1 MSGVQIYNEAVRVIK
16 EAILQSQYQ
25 AASIVNKEQLS
36 LYYGIGKYV
45 SENSRNGYWGKGA
58 IDTISKQLQKDLPGL
73 RGFSAANI
81 KFMRQFYEMWCND
94 LKSLTAVSGI
104 GDSKSL
110 TGISEIDTRLLS
122 PSGNTQKESFD
133 AASFLGLGFTHH
145 MIIVRKTKS
154 LAERLFY
161 IRQAY
166 INKWSKEVL
175 AARIE
180 DDLFSHQGEIANNF
194 TQKMPD
200 ARESLKAIGMFKDEY
215 LLDFINVE
223 ELCERDKED
232 IDERVI
238 EQEIIHNIKKFILT
252 FGRDFAFVGNQYKLE
267 VYGVEHFPD
276 LIFFN
281 RELNALVII
290 ELKKGAFKSSYLGQL
305 CTYLRLI
312 DDQMRKP
319 HENPSIGIVL
329 CKSANKKYVEYVI
342 QDYDKPLGVATYKTS
357 DEMPEKLKQA
367 LPDTEELKKL
377 L

>member
-25 AASIVNKEQLS
+25 AASIVNKAQLS

-58 IDTISKQLQKDLPGL
+58 IETISKQLQKDLPGL

-81 KFMRQFYEMWCND
+81 KFMRQFYETWCND

-104 GDSKSL
+104 EDNKSL
-110 TGISEIDTRLLS
+110 TGLSEIDTRLLI
-122 PSGNTQKESFD
+122 PSENTQKESFD

-166 INKWSKEVL
+166 ISKWSKEVL

-194 TQKMPD
+194 TQKIPD
-200 ARESLKAIGMFKDEY
+200 ARKSLKAIGMFKDEY

-281 RELNALVII
+281 RELNALVVI
-290 ELKKGAFKSSYLGQL
+290 ELKKGAFKSSYWGQL
-305 CTYLRLI
+305 CTYRRLI

>member
-45 SENSRNGYWGKGA
+45 SENSRNDYWGKGA

-110 TGISEIDTRLLS
+110 TGISEIDTRLLI
-122 PSGNTQKESFD
+122 PSENTQKESFD

>member
-1 MSGVQIYNEAVRVIK
+1 MIP
-16 EAILQSQYQ
+16 
-25 AASIVNKEQLS
+25 
-36 LYYGIGKYV
+36 
-45 SENSRNGYWGKGA
+45 SE
-58 IDTISKQLQKDLPGL
+58 
-73 RGFSAANI
+73 
-81 KFMRQFYEMWCND
+81 
-94 LKSLTAVSGI
+94 
-104 GDSKSL
+104 
-110 TGISEIDTRLLS
+110 
-122 PSGNTQKESFD
+122 NTQKESFD

-166 INKWSKEVL
+166 ISKWSKEVL

-194 TQKMPD
+194 TQKIPD

-281 RELNALVII
+281 RELNALVVI
-290 ELKKGAFKSSYLGQL
+290 ELKKGAFKSSHLGQL

>member
-25 AASIVNKEQLS
+25 AASIVNKAQLS

-58 IDTISKQLQKDLPGL
+58 IETISKQLQKDLPGL

-81 KFMRQFYEMWCND
+81 KFMRQFYETWCND

-104 GDSKSL
+104 EDNKSL
-110 TGISEIDTRLLS
+110 TGLSEIDTRLLI
-122 PSGNTQKESFD
+122 PSENTQKESFD

-166 INKWSKEVL
+166 ISKWSKEVL

-194 TQKMPD
+194 TQKIPD

-281 RELNALVII
+281 RELNALVVI

>member
-1 MSGVQIYNEAVRVIK
+1 MDDLQKYTEEVQVIK
-16 EAILQSQYQ
+16 EAILSSQYR
-25 AASIVNKEQLS
+25 AVSSVNREQLS

-45 SENSRNGYWGKGA
+45 SKNSRNGFWGKGA
-58 IDTISKQLQKDLPGL
+58 IETISQQLQRELPGL

-81 KFMRQFYEMWCND
+81 KFMRQFYETWCDD
-94 LKSLTAVSGI
+94 LKSLTAVSEI
-104 GDSKSL
+104 REEETL
-110 TGISEIDTRLLS
+110 TTVSEINTKMLL
-122 PSGNTQKESFD
+122 PFENHKKENFD
-133 AASFLGLGFTHH
+133 LASFLGLGFTHH
-145 MIIVRKTKS
+145 MIIIRKANS

-161 IRQAY
+161 IHQAFA
-166 INKWSKEVL
+166 NKWSKEVL
-175 AARIE
+175 TARIE
-180 DDLFSHQGEIANNF
+180 DDLFNHQGKIANNF
-194 TQKMPD
+194 MQKISCVNQ
-200 ARESLKAIGMFKDEY
+200 SLKAIEMFKDEY

-223 ELCERDKED
+223 ELGERDRKD
-232 IDERVI
+232 IDERVV

-267 VYGVEHFPD
+267 VYGEDHFPD

-281 RELNALVII
+281 RELNALVVI

-305 CTYLRLI
+305 CTYLRLV

-357 DEMPEKLKQA
+357 DEMPEKLKQS
-367 LPDTEELKKL
+367 LPDIEELKKL

>member
-45 SENSRNGYWGKGA
+45 SENSRNDYWGKGA
-58 IDTISKQLQKDLPGL
+58 IETISKQLQKDLPGL

-110 TGISEIDTRLLS
+110 TGISEIDTRLLI

-133 AASFLGLGFTHH
+133 VASFLGLGFTHH

>member
-1 MSGVQIYNEAVRVIK
+1 MSGVQIYNEAIRVIK

-25 AASIVNKEQLS
+25 AASIVNKVQLS

-45 SENSRNGYWGKGA
+45 SENSRNGYWGKNA
-58 IDTISKQLQKDLPGL
+58 IETISRQLQRELPGL

-81 KFMRQFYEMWCND
+81 KFMRQFYETWCND
-94 LKSLTAVSGI
+94 LKSLTTVSGI
-104 GDSKSL
+104 GDNKSL
-110 TGISEIDTRLLS
+110 TGISGIDIQLLI
-122 PSGNTQKESFD
+122 PSENTQKDSFD
-133 AASFLGLGFTHH
+133 AVSFLGLGFTHH
-145 MIIVRKTKS
+145 MIIVRKTQS

-180 DDLFSHQGEIANNF
+180 DDLFRHQGEIASNF
-194 TQKMPD
+194 TQKIPD

-238 EQEIIHNIKKFILT
+238 EHEIIHNIKKFILT

-281 RELNALVII
+281 RELNALVVI
-290 ELKKGAFKSSYLGQL
+290 ELKKGTFKSSYLGQL

>member
-25 AASIVNKEQLS
+25 AASIVNKAQLS

-58 IDTISKQLQKDLPGL
+58 IETISKQLQKDLPGL

-81 KFMRQFYEMWCND
+81 KFMRQFYETWCND

-104 GDSKSL
+104 EDNKSL
-110 TGISEIDTRLLS
+110 TGLSEIDTRLLI
-122 PSGNTQKESFD
+122 PSENTQKESFD

-166 INKWSKEVL
+166 ISKWSKEVL

-180 DDLFSHQGEIANNF
+180 DDLFSHHGEIANNF
-194 TQKMPD
+194 TQKIPD

-281 RELNALVII
+281 RELNALVVI

>member
-25 AASIVNKEQLS
+25 AASIVNKAQLS

-58 IDTISKQLQKDLPGL
+58 IETISKQLQKDLPGL

-81 KFMRQFYEMWCND
+81 KFMRQFYETWCND

-104 GDSKSL
+104 EDNKSL
-110 TGISEIDTRLLS
+110 TGLSEIDTRLLI
-122 PSGNTQKESFD
+122 PSENTQKESFD
-133 AASFLGLGFTHH
+133 VASFLGLGFTHH

-166 INKWSKEVL
+166 ISKWSKEVL

-194 TQKMPD
+194 TQKIPD

-281 RELNALVII
+281 RELNALVVI

>member
-25 AASIVNKEQLS
+25 AASIVNKAQLS

-58 IDTISKQLQKDLPGL
+58 IETISKQLQKDLPGL

-81 KFMRQFYEMWCND
+81 KFMRQFYETWCND

-104 GDSKSL
+104 EDNKSL
-110 TGISEIDTRLLS
+110 TGLSEIDTRLLI
-122 PSGNTQKESFD
+122 PSENTQKESFD
-133 AASFLGLGFTHH
+133 VASFLGLGFTHH

-166 INKWSKEVL
+166 ISKWSKEVL

-194 TQKMPD
+194 TQKIPD

-281 RELNALVII
+281 RELNALVVI
-290 ELKKGAFKSSYLGQL
+290 ELKKGAFKSSYLGQF

>member
-25 AASIVNKEQLS
+25 AASIVNKAQLS

-58 IDTISKQLQKDLPGL
+58 IETISKQLQKDLPGL

-81 KFMRQFYEMWCND
+81 KFMRQFYETWCND

-104 GDSKSL
+104 EDNKSL
-110 TGISEIDTRLLS
+110 TGLSEIDTRLLI
-122 PSGNTQKESFD
+122 PSENTQKESFD
-133 AASFLGLGFTHH
+133 AASFLGLGFTHY

-166 INKWSKEVL
+166 ISKWSKEVL

-194 TQKMPD
+194 TQKIPD

-215 LLDFINVE
+215 LLDFITSVP
-223 ELCERDKED
+223 LRD
-232 IDERVI
+232 
-238 EQEIIHNIKKFILT
+238 
-252 FGRDFAFVGNQYKLE
+252 
-267 VYGVEHFPD
+267 
-276 LIFFN
+276 
-281 RELNALVII
+281 
-290 ELKKGAFKSSYLGQL
+290 
-305 CTYLRLI
+305 C
-312 DDQMRKP
+312 
-319 HENPSIGIVL
+319 
-329 CKSANKKYVEYVI
+329 
-342 QDYDKPLGVATYKTS
+342 
-357 DEMPEKLKQA
+357 
-367 LPDTEELKKL
+367 
-377 L
+377 

>member
-1 MSGVQIYNEAVRVIK
+1 MSGVQIYNEAIRVIK

-45 SENSRNGYWGKGA
+45 SENSRNGYWGKNA
-58 IDTISKQLQKDLPGL
+58 IETISRQLQRELPGL

-81 KFMRQFYEMWCND
+81 KFMRQFYETWCND
-94 LKSLTAVSGI
+94 LKSLTTVSGI
-104 GDSKSL
+104 RDNKLL
-110 TGISEIDTRLLS
+110 TGISGIDIQLLI
-122 PSGNTQKESFD
+122 PSENTQKEDFD
-133 AASFLGLGFTHH
+133 AVSFLGLGFTHH

-180 DDLFSHQGEIANNF
+180 DDLFRHQGEIASNF
-194 TQKMPD
+194 TQKIPD

-281 RELNALVII
+281 RELNALVVI

>member
-1 MSGVQIYNEAVRVIK
+1 MNDLQIYAKAVRAIK
-16 EAILQSQYQ
+16 EAILHSQYR
-25 AASIVNKEQLS
+25 AALSANKEQLS
-36 LYYGIGKYV
+36 LYYGIGCYV
-45 SENSRNGYWGKGA
+45 SKNSREGFWGKGA
-58 IDTISKQLQKDLPGL
+58 IETISRQLQKELPGL

-81 KFMRQFYEMWCND
+81 KFMRQFYETWCED

-104 GDSKSL
+104 GDEKSL
-110 TGISEIDTRLLS
+110 TAVSGIDTRLLI
-122 PSGNTQKESFD
+122 PYEITQKEDFD
-133 AASFLGLGFTHH
+133 IASFLELGFTHH
-145 MIIVRKTKS
+145 MIIVRKTNS

-161 IRQAY
+161 IRQALA
-166 INKWSKEVL
+166 NRWSKEVL
-175 AARIE
+175 TARIE
-180 DDLFSHQGEIANNF
+180 DDLYNHQGEIANNF
-194 TQKMPD
+194 IQKIPD
-200 ARESLKAIGMFKDEY
+200 ARQSLKAIGMFKDEY

-223 ELCERDKED
+223 ELGERDKED

-238 EQEIIHNIKKFILT
+238 EQGIIHNIKKFILA

-281 RELNALVII
+281 RELNALVVI
-290 ELKKGAFKSSYLGQL
+290 ELKKGAFKPSYLGQL
-305 CTYLRLI
+305 CTYLRLV

-329 CKSANKKYVEYVI
+329 CKSADKKYVEYVI

-357 DEMPEKLKQA
+357 DEMPERLKQA
-367 LPDTEELKKL
+367 LPDIEELKKL

>member
-25 AASIVNKEQLS
+25 AASIVNKAQLS

-58 IDTISKQLQKDLPGL
+58 IETISKQLQKDLPGL

-81 KFMRQFYEMWCND
+81 KFMRQFYETWCND

-104 GDSKSL
+104 EDNKSL
-110 TGISEIDTRLLS
+110 TGLSEIDTRLLI
-122 PSGNTQKESFD
+122 PSENTQKESFD

-166 INKWSKEVL
+166 ISKWSKEVL

-194 TQKMPD
+194 TQKIPD

-281 RELNALVII
+281 RELNALVVI

-342 QDYDKPLGVATYKTS
+342 QDYDKPLDVATYKTS

>member
-1 MSGVQIYNEAVRVIK
+1 MSNLQTYVEAVRVIK
-16 EAILQSQYQ
+16 EAILRSQYR
-25 AASIVNKEQLS
+25 AASSANKEQLS
-36 LYYGIGKYV
+36 LYYGIGCYV
-45 SENSRNGYWGKGA
+45 SKNSREGFWGKGA
-58 IDTISKQLQKDLPGL
+58 IEAISQQLQKDLPGL

-81 KFMRQFYEMWCND
+81 KFMRQFYETWCED
-94 LKSLTAVSGI
+94 LKSLTAVS
-104 GDSKSL
+104 
-110 TGISEIDTRLLS
+110 EIDTQLLI
-122 PSGNTQKESFD
+122 PCGIPQKEDFD
-133 AASFLGLGFTHH
+133 ITSFLGLGFTHH
-145 MIIVRKTKS
+145 MIIVRKTNS

-161 IRQAY
+161 IRQALA
-166 INKWSKEVL
+166 NKWSKEVL

-180 DDLFSHQGEIANNF
+180 DDLFNHQGEIANNF
-194 TQKMPD
+194 IQKIPD
-200 ARESLKAIGMFKDEY
+200 ARQSLKAIGMFKDEY

-223 ELCERDKED
+223 ELGERDKED

-281 RELNALVII
+281 RELNALVVI

-305 CTYLRLI
+305 CTYLRLV

-329 CKSANKKYVEYVI
+329 CKSADKKYVEYVI

-367 LPDTEELKKL
+367 LPDIEELKKL

>member
-16 EAILQSQYQ
+16 EAILQSQYR

-58 IDTISKQLQKDLPGL
+58 IETISRQLQKELPGL

-81 KFMRQFYEMWCND
+81 KFMRQFYETWCDD

-104 GDSKSL
+104 GDNKSL
-110 TGISEIDTRLLS
+110 TGISEIDIRLLIL
-122 PSGNTQKESFD
+122 SGNTQKERLD

-145 MIIVRKTKS
+145 MIIVRKAKS

-161 IRQAY
+161 IHKAY

-180 DDLFSHQGEIANNF
+180 DDLFNHQGEIANNF

-281 RELNALVII
+281 RELNALVVI
-290 ELKKGAFKSSYLGQL
+290 ELKKGGFKSSYLGQL

>member
-1 MSGVQIYNEAVRVIK
+1 MNRLQFCTEAVKVIK
-16 EAILQSQYQ
+16 EAILQSQYR

-45 SENSRNGYWGKGA
+45 SENSRNGFWGKGA
-58 IDTISKQLQKDLPGL
+58 IETISEQLQRELPGL

-81 KFMRQFYEMWCND
+81 KFMRQFYETWCDD
-94 LKSLTAVSGI
+94 LKSLTGISGNS
-104 GDSKSL
+104 DDKSL
-110 TGISEIDTRLLS
+110 TEVSEIDTRLLI
-122 PSGNTQKESFD
+122 PRENIQKESFD

-145 MIIVRKTKS
+145 MIIVRKAKS

-161 IRQAY
+161 IRHAFA
-166 INKWSKEVL
+166 NKWSKEVL

-180 DDLFSHQGEIANNF
+180 DDLFNHQGEIANNF
-194 TQKMPD
+194 TQKIPD
-200 ARESLKAIGMFKDEY
+200 ARQSLKAIGMFKDEY

-223 ELCERDKED
+223 ELGERDKED

-238 EQEIIHNIKKFILT
+238 EHEIIHNIKKFILT
-252 FGRDFAFVGNQYKLE
+252 FSRDFAFVGNQYKLE

-281 RELNALVII
+281 RELNALVVI

-342 QDYDKPLGVATYKTS
+342 QDYDKPLGVATYKIS
-357 DEMPEKLKQA
+357 DEMPEKLKRA